1 MPDTPKDSP
10 VTGLK
15 AWYITMIVLGAIGT
29 IGSATLLGTLAGLIG
44 IDFPNMI
51 LAAFIFSFI
60 HFAYFVLYIIS
71 LAGLAKRKPF
81 SVPWG
86 RAALIITLLWI
97 PVGTIA
103 GGLMLRK
110 INSPEVKKYL
120 NYRN

>member
-1 MPDTPKDSP
+1 MTDPTNNNT

-15 AWYITMIVLGAIGT
+15 AWYIIMIVLGAIGT
-29 IGSATLLGTLAGLIG
+29 IGSATLLGTLTGLIG

-51 LAAFIFSFI
+51 LAAFIFSAI
-60 HFAYFVLYIIS
+60 HFTYFVLYIIS

-103 GGLMLRK
+103 GALMLRK
-110 INSPEVKKYL
+110 INNPEVKKYL
-120 NYRN
+120 NYPS